1 MKESTNREKV
11 LKKIRDAII
20 DKSDNPYQNIDFE
33 SSVYS
38 TSADSLDIIFA
49 EAFNESNGSFIYCAD
64 EKEFLN
70 NFHYLA
76 TQKNWQNIFC
86 FDDDL
91 TELLELSRINFSSD
105 YQYFNQQKVGV
116 TTCEFLIAR
125 TGSIMVSSKQMS
137 GRKLNFYPEKHIV
150 IAYTSQLVADLRNAL
165 KEIRIKYTQM
175 PSMISIIT
183 GPSSNVDI
191 EYSKYSGSF
200 GPKELYLFLIDNQSF

>member
-33 SSVYS
+33 SSVFNS
-38 TSADSLDIIFA
+38 NTDSLDIIFA
-49 EAFNESNGSFIYCAD
+49 EAFNESKGSFIYCAD

-76 TQKNWQNIFC
+76 TQKKWENIFC
-86 FDDDL
+86 IDEDL
-91 TELLELSRINFSSD
+91 IELLELSRIKFSSD
-105 YQYFNQQKVGV
+105 IQFFNQQKIGV
-116 TTCEFLIAR
+116 TKCEYLIAR

-137 GRKLNFYPEKHIV
+137 GRKMNFYPEKHIV
-150 IAYTSQLVADLRNAL
+150 VAYTSQLVSDIKNAL
-165 KEIRIKYTQM
+165 KDIRFKYPLL

-183 GPSSNVDI
+183 GPSNNFDI
-191 EYSKYSGSF
+191 ESTKIIGSF
-200 GPKELYLFLIDNQSF
+200 GPKELYLFLIDDQSF